1 MKEETEMTMQEMT
14 YPSPCKDETS
24 LLIVKDKILWQ
35 TAAKASAASRTEIHL
50 HTESGEELGG

>member
-1 MKEETEMTMQEMT
+1 MTMQEMT

-24 LLIVKDKILWQ
+24 LPIVKDKILWQ

-50 HTESGEELGG
+50 YPESGEELGG